1 MELEGVRKMGGKYY
15 LYHGLISIEGA
26 TLTLKKN
33 GKKIEL
39 PPGMIAFAPVFKDKK
54 KAEEWAKGTYGLE
67 AIREIKAEK

>member
-1 MELEGVRKMGGKYY
+1 MSGKYY

-33 GKKIEL
+33 GKKIKL

-54 KAEEWAKGTYGLE
+54 KAEE
-67 AIREIKAEK
+67 